1 MGIFP
6 RPLNLRDWGRDIVI
20 SRPPSAED
28 FPYNGIWTFT
38 GAQGAGKTLF
48 LVDVLRDL
56 VKDYPK
62 VRIITDINLFG
73 IECEPYRGLDSFK
86 EGNGKHGIIY
96 VLDEIQ
102 TLYSNLQSKN
112 VSDANLSIWSQN
124 RKNVRL
130 ILGTS
135 QRFSRI
141 AKPIREQ
148 VTYNIQCSKRI
159 FGFYPYKIF
168 DGEKYDDDG
177 KYVLEEGDKAPSWQ
191 FYVPKWK
198 SFFAYNTKEVV
209 RGFAYDK
216 LDS

>member
-1 MGIFP
+1 MI
-6 RPLNLRDWGRDIVI
+6 LNRSINLMDWGRGIMI
-20 SRPPSAED
+20 SRPPSSDD

-56 VKDYPK
+56 VKEYPK
-62 VRIITDINLFG
+62 VRIISDINLFG
-73 IECEPYRGLDSFK
+73 IECEPYKGLDSFQ
-86 EGNGKHGIIY
+86 ESNGKLGIIY

-112 VSDANLSIWSQN
+112 VSEANLSIWSQN

-168 DGEKYDDDG
+168 DGDKYDDDG
-177 KYVLEEGDKAPSWQ
+177 KYVVEEGESRPRFN

-198 SFFAYNTKEVV
+198 SFFSYNTHEVI
-209 RGFAYDK
+209 RGYEYDK

>member
-20 SRPPSAED
+20 SRPPSSED

-73 IECEPYRGLDSFK
+73 IDCESYRGLDSFK

-112 VSDANLSIWSQN
+112 VSEANLSIWSQN

-159 FGFYPYKIF
+159 FGFYPYKIY

-177 KYVLEEGDKAPSWQ
+177 KYVLEDGEKAPTWQ
-191 FYVPKWK
+191 FYCPKWQ

-209 RGFAYDK
+209 RGYEFDK
-216 LDS
+216 LDT

>member
-1 MGIFP
+1 MILT
-6 RPLNLRDWGRDIVI
+6 RPINLKDWGRDIMI
-20 SRPPSAED
+20 SRPPSSED

-56 VKDYPK
+56 VKSYPK
-62 VRIITDINLFG
+62 VRVISDLNLFG
-73 IECEPYRGLDSFK
+73 IECEPYKGLVSFK
-86 EGNGKHGIIY
+86 ESNGKLGIVY

-112 VSDANLSIWSQN
+112 VSESNLSIWSQN

-177 KYVLEEGDKAPSWQ
+177 KYVLEEGEKSPAWQ

-198 SFFAYNTKEVV
+198 SFFSYNTHEVI
-209 RGFAYDK
+209 RGYEYDK
-216 LDS
+216 LDT

>member
-1 MGIFP
+1 M
-6 RPLNLRDWGRDIVI
+6 I
-20 SRPPSAED
+20 SRPPSSED

-38 GAQGAGKTLF
+38 GQQGAGKTLF
-48 LVDVLRDL
+48 LIDVLRDL
-56 VKDYPK
+56 VKAYPK
-62 VRIITDINLFG
+62 VKVISDINLYG
-73 IECEPYRGLDSFK
+73 IDCKPYKGLDDFK
-86 EGNGKHGIIY
+86 CNNGKYGIIY

-112 VSDANLSIWSQN
+112 VSDANLTIWSQN

-148 VTYNIQCSKRI
+148 VTYNVQCSKRL

-168 DGEKYDDDG
+168 LGDHYDDEGKYIIEEGEK
-177 KYVLEEGDKAPSWQ
+177 K
-191 FYVPKWK
+191 PKWNFYCPK
-198 SFFAYNTKEVV
+198 WRSFFAYDTREVV
-209 RGFAYDK
+209 NGAQFDK
-216 LDS
+216 LDNNVSG

>member
-1 MGIFP
+1 MLLQ
-6 RPLNLRDWGRDIVI
+6 RPLNLKDWGRGLMI
-20 SRPPSAED
+20 SRPPSSDD

-56 VKDYPK
+56 VKEYPK
-62 VRIITDINLFG
+62 VRIISDINLFG
-73 IECEPYRGLDSFK
+73 IECEPYKGLDSFK
-86 EGNGKHGIIY
+86 ESNGKLGIIY

-112 VSDANLSIWSQN
+112 VSEANLSIWSQN

-168 DGEKYDDDG
+168 DGEKYDDEG
-177 KYVLEEGDKAPSWQ
+177 KYVLEEGESRPRIN

-198 SFFAYNTKEVV
+198 SFFSYNTHEVI
-209 RGFAYDK
+209 RGYEYGG
-216 LDS
+216 LDT